1 MPADLV
7 QHSVVDWQPALTEK
21 NMQLSLCREKDMTKK
36 INAIKIVN
44 DFPHMCLYFN
54 ANTVSS
60 HTNTHKR
67 AGCTRLCKHLCVSDM
82 GVDLYGLS
90 AFPDVIRVTTGSIA

>member
-1 MPADLV
+1 MIFHICAFI
-7 QHSVVDWQPALTEK
+7 LT
-21 NMQLSLCREKDMTKK
+21 L
-36 INAIKIVN
+36 
-44 DFPHMCLYFN
+44 
-54 ANTVSS
+54 TVSS

>member
-1 MPADLV
+1 
-7 QHSVVDWQPALTEK
+7 
-21 NMQLSLCREKDMTKK
+21 
-36 INAIKIVN
+36 
-44 DFPHMCLYFN
+44 MCLYFN

-90 AFPDVIRVTTGSIA
+90 AFPDVIRVTTGSIAWPLTFPDGDSPCLDQRTLKEHFLCVECVWESV